1 MTLIASWVGVDSK
14 KGGNQVSSVYFASD
28 SRFSW
33 NSQSVYDEVMKVF
46 CSLKYPYIFGYCG
59 DVLFPSHAIER
70 IIYKIDCDLLFGED
84 VDSFTKKIHIICDEI
99 ETSLKQYPMSIN
111 FSILFGSRESTY
123 DFHVG
128 QIDYHDNNLT
138 FKELVL
144 PKTSD
149 TIFVGGS
156 GATSFNEVRNSLQS
170 NPNNGT
176 SRFIYHCLSKTIKD
190 YASPTVGGIP
200 QLVGLFR
207 EGPGIIF
214 GIIEGEERYVLG
226 KKICFVPKCLNIQWR
241 NCNFERVN
249 PKTMRLKEGAQAQ
262 PF

>member
-33 NSQSVYDEVMKVF
+33 NSQSVYDEGMKVF

-144 PKTSD
+144 PK
-149 TIFVGGS
+149 IFVWSKIREDSTENQGGNY
-156 GATSFNEVRNSLQS
+156 AKQNIFFRNQEQI
-170 NPNNGT
+170 
-176 SRFIYHCLSKTIKD
+176 FKI
-190 YASPTVGGIP
+190 
-200 QLVGLFR
+200 FR
-207 EGPGIIF
+207 T
-214 GIIEGEERYVLG
+214 
-226 KKICFVPKCLNIQWR
+226 K
-241 NCNFERVN
+241 
-249 PKTMRLKEGAQAQ
+249 
-262 PF
+262 